1 MKTTLLTMSAVAA
14 LAAATPA
21 AAQYGSYPSQYDGRY
36 SSQNDGRYSNQYDSR
51 YSNRYGQDVSFS
63 ARIDNLDARLAAG
76 MRAGTI
82 DRREGWSL
90 RRQLYQLRQLEARYR
105 MDGFTEAERADL
117 WQRLR
122 TVRQDLRVADNGSYD
137 RYDRMAWDDYN
148 SGASRYTG
156 TGGPYEEVVC
166 ERRDGVAG
174 FIDAVTGSQNCYSVG
189 DRIGNGLYDVPF
201 SYRDRYR
208 DGNGVYY
215 RSDGRNIYEIDARTN
230 TVIAIHR
237 TR

>member
-1 MKTTLLTMSAVAA
+1 MKIPLLAMSAVAA

-21 AAQYGSYPSQYDGRY
+21 AAQYGSYSGQYDGRY
-36 SSQNDGRYSNQYDSR
+36 SSQ
-51 YSNRYGQDVSFS
+51 YGQDVSFG
-63 ARIDNLDARLAAG
+63 ARISNLEARLDAG
-76 MRAGTI
+76 TRAGTI
-82 DRREGWSL
+82 DRSEAWSL
-90 RRQLYQLRQLEARYR
+90 RRQLYQLRRLEARYR
-105 MDGFTEAERADL
+105 MDGFTQYERQDL
-117 WQRLR
+117 AQRLR
-122 TVRQDLRVADNGSYD
+122 SVRQNLRLADNGSYD
-137 RYDRMAWDDYN
+137 RYDRMAWDDYSN
-148 SGASRYTG
+148 PGVGAYTG

-166 ERRDGVAG
+166 ERRSGAAG
-174 FIDAVTGSQNCYSVG
+174 FIDAITGTQNCYSVG
-189 DRIGNGLYDVPF
+189 DRIGNGLYEVPF